1 MPLLSRPC
9 LRMFTHRLNLKKD
22 PMNRA
27 AFITALLLVALA
39 AAVATATTLDEV
51 RKRGVLRCGVS
62 TGLAGFSKP
71 DDRGRWTGLDVDIC
85 RAVAAA
91 VLADADRV
99 EFIPLTAGERFTRL
113 QAGDID
119 LLARNTAWTLTRDTS
134 LGLDFTHTTF
144 FDELHLM
151 VPKRLGVRSAGELNG
166 STVCLHP
173 DGPVAGMVADFFAR
187 NRMRYRAV
195 AVKSAEEAVSRFEAG
210 RCDVLPYRLST
221 LPGLR
226 ARLARPD
233 EVVALPEILARE
245 PLGPVVRQGDD
256 GWFNI
261 VRWTIFAMIDAEE
274 LGVTAKNVADMNES
288 PNPAIRRLLGL
299 EGIRGVGLGLAD
311 DWARQIIRQVGNY
324 GEVFARNLGRNSPL
338 GMQRGLNRL
347 WKSGGIQ
354 YAPPFR

>member
-1 MPLLSRPC
+1 
-9 LRMFTHRLNLKKD
+9 
-22 PMNRA
+22 MNRA
-27 AFITALLLVALA
+27 AFITVMLLLVL
-39 AAVATATTLDEV
+39 VATSVTATTLDEV

-71 DDRGRWTGLDVDIC
+71 DSKGRWTGLDVDTC

-91 VLADADRV
+91 VLGDADRV
-99 EFIPLTAGERFTRL
+99 EFVPLTRGERFTRL

-134 LGLDFTHTTF
+134 LGLDFVHTTF

-151 VPKRLGVRSAGELNG
+151 VPKKLGVRSAGELDG
-166 STVCLHP
+166 SAVCLSP
-173 DGPVAGMVADFFAR
+173 DSPVSGMVADFFAR
-187 NRMRYRAV
+187 NSMHYRAV
-195 AVKSAEEAVSRFEAG
+195 AVKSGEEAVSAFEAG
-210 RCDVLPYRLST
+210 RCNVLPYRLST

-226 ARLARPD
+226 ARLTRPA
-233 EVVALPEILARE
+233 EVVTLPEVIARE

-274 LGVTAKNVADMNES
+274 LGVGSKNVADMRDS
-288 PNPAIRRLLGL
+288 SNPAIRRLLGL
-299 EGIRGVGLGLAD
+299 TGIKGVGLGLAD
-311 DWARQIIRQVGNY
+311 DWARQVIRQVGNY
-324 GEVFARNLGRNSPL
+324 GEVFARNLGRDSSL
-338 GMQRGLNRL
+338 KMERGLNRL
-347 WKSGGIQ
+347 WNHGGIQ

>member
-1 MPLLSRPC
+1 
-9 LRMFTHRLNLKKD
+9 
-22 PMNRA
+22 MNRA
-27 AFITALLLVALA
+27 ICIAVALLMTLAVA
-39 AAVATATTLDEV
+39 AAATTLDEV

-71 DDRGRWTGLDVDIC
+71 DEKGRWTGLDVDTC

-91 VLADADRV
+91 VLGDAERV
-99 EFIPLTAGERFTRL
+99 KFIPLARGERFTRL

-151 VPKRLGVRSAGELNG
+151 VPKRLGVRSAGELDG
-166 STVCLHP
+166 STVCLQP
-173 DGPVAGMVADFFAR
+173 DSPVSGMVADFFAR

-195 AVKSAEEAVSRFEAG
+195 AVSSAQEAVGRFESG
-210 RCDVLPYRLST
+210 GCDALPYRLST

-226 ARLARPD
+226 ASLARPA
-233 EVVALPEILARE
+233 EVVTLPEIIARE

-274 LGVTAKNVADMNES
+274 LGVGSENVAEMKGS
-288 PNPAIRRLLGL
+288 SNPAVRRLLGQ
-299 EGIRGVGLGLAD
+299 EGIKGVSLGLAD
-311 DWARQIIRQVGNY
+311 DWACQVIGQVGNY
-324 GEVFARNLGRNSPL
+324 GEIFARNLGRGSPL
-338 GMQRGLNRL
+338 KMERGLNRL
-347 WKSGGIQ
+347 WTNGGIQ

>member
-1 MPLLSRPC
+1 MK
-9 LRMFTHRLNLKKD
+9 N
-22 PMNRA
+22 
-27 AFITALLLVALA
+27 AFFIAVVLLVALTA
-39 AAVATATTLDEV
+39 ASATATTLNEV

-71 DDRGRWTGLDVDIC
+71 DSKGRWTGLDVDTC

-91 VLADADRV
+91 VLGDADRV

-119 LLARNTAWTLTRDTS
+119 ILARNTAWTLTRDTS

-151 VPKRLGVRSAGELNG
+151 VPAKLGVRSAGELDG
-166 STVCLHP
+166 SAVCLVP
-173 DGPVAGMVADFFAR
+173 DSQVSGMVAGFFAR
-187 NRMRYRAV
+187 NRMQYRAV
-195 AVKSAEEAVSRFEAG
+195 AVRSGEEAVSMFEAG
-210 RCDVLPYRLST
+210 RCNVLPYRLST

-226 ARLARPD
+226 TRFTRPA
-233 EVVALPEILARE
+233 EIVTLPEVIARD

-274 LGVTAKNVADMNES
+274 LDVGSENVTDLQDS

-299 EGIRGVGLGLAD
+299 EGIKGLGLGLAD
-311 DWARQIIRQVGNY
+311 DWALQVIRQVGNY
-324 GEVFARNLGRNSPL
+324 GEIFARNLGRKSSL
-338 GMQRGLNRL
+338 KMERGLNRL
-347 WKSGGIQ
+347 WNRGGIQ